1 VRIHRVP
8 SDFRVVEQFDSSIL
22 NKSGSWRVYN
32 VTKKGLTTTEVLG
45 LMVTAAGV
53 EKDQVSAT
61 GYKAKEGIAGQLVS
75 VLGGAEIKMAEP
87 ELMVRSLGRCD
98 RALLAD
104 DVHSNAFEVVVR
116 DLRGDDMRRLRH
128 NMAQVRDFGMPAYFD
143 DQRFGCLRHGQGFVV
158 RNLIK
163 GDLESAVRSLVAA
176 ASPYGPDA
184 IESYKAGIRDRWGNW
199 EELAKFTHGRRG
211 QSLFEHLRENPGDF
225 EGAMRIGLSSRE
237 RTIHLYA
244 YQSHLWNRAAA
255 LWVRQLAGEG
265 KYGWL
270 PCDEGSLPVPRQLSK
285 EALEAFKSAV
295 LPLPGQGAELDENAV
310 RLYKAVFEAEGFS
323 YDDFVN
329 LDLPGFRPI
338 SEPRALYIQPE
349 YLRAAP
355 AERDELYE
363 LNHKM
368 RVRFTLPRGQYANL
382 VLKRLLMPTEEGC
395 GRLCMWVARHPLVWP
410 EDNGRP
416 NAFEYRQ
423 REEGRDHRPRQGGR
437 DFGNR
442 NSGYRDSG
450 SRGGGY
456 RDSGH
461 RGGGDSRGGGF
472 RSNDSGR
479 EGFRPR
485 RDDSRDRPR
494 YGRDDSRE
502 GNRQYADSRGPW
514 QGRQDSRD
522 GNRDRG
528 HSGGGYQGNREDSRG
543 GGYQGNRDDS
553 RGGGYRGN
561 RDDSRGGGYRGNRD
575 DSRGGGYQGNRG
587 DSRGGGYQ
595 GNRDGSRGGGYQGN
609 RDGSRGGGYQGNRDG
624 SRGGGYQGNRD
635 DSRGG
640 GYQGNRDD
648 SRGGGFRPRRDDSGG
663 FKPRRDDAGG
673 GYRPRRSD
681 SQGSYNERRASS
693 GGGNWQ
699 NRGDSPGDSR
709 GGGYRDS
716 RSDSRGGGGGGYRN
730 SRDDQRS
737 GGGGYRDS
745 RSDSRGGGGYRNS
758 RDDQR
763 GGGGGGGYG
772 RDRQDSRNHG
782 ESQAKGPS
790 WRGQPGNKGFGG
802 DAYGGKPNSEG
813 PTPQKWQP
821 KREKPDQDSDSDKG
835 KGSVWE

>member
-61 GYKAKEGIAGQLVS
+61 GHKAKEGIAGQLVS
-75 VLGGAEIKMAEP
+75 VLGGAEIKLTEP
-87 ELMVRSLGRCD
+87 ELTVRSLGRCD

-104 DVHSNAFEVVVR
+104 DVHANAFEVVVR

-128 NMAQVRDFGMPAYFD
+128 NMAQVRDLGMPAYYD

-199 EELAKFTHGRRG
+199 QELAKFTHGRRG
-211 QSLFEHLRENPGDF
+211 QSLFEHLRDNPGDF

-270 PCDEGSLPVPRQLSK
+270 PCDEGSLPVPRELSK
-285 EALEAFKSAV
+285 EALAAFKSAV

-450 SRGGGY
+450 NRGGGY
-456 RDSGH
+456 RDSGQ
-461 RGGGDSRGGGF
+461 RDGGSRGGGGY
-472 RSNDSGR
+472 RSHEGGR

-494 YGRDDSRE
+494 YNRDDSRD

-514 QGRQDSRD
+514 QRRPDSRD
-522 GNRDRG
+522 QNRDRG
-528 HSGGGYQGNREDSRG
+528 QS
-543 GGYQGNRDDS
+543 
-553 RGGGYRGN
+553 GGGYRGN
-561 RDDSRGGGYRGNRD
+561 RDDSRGGGYRDNRD
-575 DSRGGGYQGNRG
+575 DSRGGGYQ
-587 DSRGGGYQ
+587 S
-595 GNRDGSRGGGYQGN
+595 
-609 RDGSRGGGYQGNRDG
+609 
-624 SRGGGYQGNRD
+624 NRD

-640 GYQGNRDD
+640 GYQSNRDD

-699 NRGDSPGDSR
+699 NRGDSRSDSR

-716 RSDSRGGGGGGYRN
+716 RSDSRGGGGGYRN

-737 GGGGYRDS
+737 GGGSYRDSRSDSRGGGSYRDSRSDSRGGGGYRDS

-763 GGGGGGGYG
+763 GGGGYG
-772 RDRQDSRNHG
+772 RDRQDSRDHG
-782 ESQAKGPS
+782 DSQAKGPS
-790 WRGQPGNKGFGG
+790 WRGQPGNKGFRGE
-802 DAYGGKPNSEG
+802 AYGGKPKSG
-813 PTPQKWQP
+813 GSSPQKWQP
-821 KREKPDQDSDSDKG
+821 KSKKSDQDSDSDQG